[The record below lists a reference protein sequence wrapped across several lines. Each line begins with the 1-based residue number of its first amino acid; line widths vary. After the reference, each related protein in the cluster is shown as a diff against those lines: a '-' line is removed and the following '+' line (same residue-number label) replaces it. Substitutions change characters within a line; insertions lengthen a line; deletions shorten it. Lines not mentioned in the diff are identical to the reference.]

1 MEAAWY
7 RLHSI
12 SGAATPDQVIAYWE
26 GTAASRFQTV
36 LVNLCVLA
44 LRKPSHPCL
53 SSCKLTGWNSLLDY
67 TLQDSATPMSTGILN
82 CAQPC
87 TRQEYVIVTSGS
99 DFWTMKI

>member
-26 GTAASRFQTV
+26 GTAASCFQTV
-36 LVNLCVLA
+36 AMNLCVLA
-44 LRKPSHPCL
+44 LLKPSHPCL
-53 SSCKLTGWNSLLDY
+53 LSCKLTGWSSLLDN
-67 TLQDSATPMSTGILN
+67 TLQDLATPILTGLLN

-87 TRQEYVIVTSGS
+87 TRQEYMVVTSCC
-99 DFWTMKI
+99 DFWTLKI

>member
-12 SGAATPDQVIAYWE
+12 SGAGTPDQVIAYWE
-26 GTAASRFQTV
+26 GTAASCSETV
-36 LVNLCVLA
+36 AMSLCVLA
-44 LRKPSHPCL
+44 LGKPSHPC
-53 SSCKLTGWNSLLDY
+53 SMSYMLTGWSSLLDN
-67 TLQDSATPMSTGILN
+67 TFQDLATPILTGILN

-87 TRQEYVIVTSGS
+87 TRQEYMVVTACS